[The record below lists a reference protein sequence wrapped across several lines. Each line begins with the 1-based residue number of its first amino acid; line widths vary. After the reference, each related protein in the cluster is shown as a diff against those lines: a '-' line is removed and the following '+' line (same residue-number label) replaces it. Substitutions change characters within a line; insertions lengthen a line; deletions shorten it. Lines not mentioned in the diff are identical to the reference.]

1 MHPRTSWHL
10 DDVNPHLKHHLA
22 QLIDPKASVPT
33 AKGPTMHV
41 NFPPEVDTKRF
52 RGHAVLISA
61 EQTRREPPPPVIFLE
76 GDFLELNA
84 EMAKA
89 LVPFEAAFDRG
100 SLVAVE
106 PDDRK
111 PYATALTHLMAPGG
125 RVLLVT
131 VEHDGFGERKGPP
144 YQVLEADVRSLFGN
158 NFHVERLRSVNA
170 LDKTM
175 QARGAT
181 RFEESVYLLT
191 KR

>member
-1 MHPRTSWHL
+1 
-10 DDVNPHLKHHLA
+10 
-22 QLIDPKASVPT
+22 
-33 AKGPTMHV
+33 MHV

-144 YQVLEADVRSLFGN
+144 YQAPG
-158 NFHVERLRSVNA
+158 
-170 LDKTM
+170 
-175 QARGAT
+175 
-181 RFEESVYLLT
+181 
-191 KR
+191 

>member
-1 MHPRTSWHL
+1 MGVEGVR
-10 DDVNPHLKHHLA
+10 
-22 QLIDPKASVPT
+22 KAVEEFEFGLQVPT
-33 AKGPTMHV
+33 AKGF
-41 NFPPEVDTKRF
+41 NLSQQLN
-52 RGHAVLISA
+52 G
-61 EQTRREPPPPVIFLE
+61 REPPPPVIFLE

-144 YQVLEADVRSLFGN
+144 YQAPG
-158 NFHVERLRSVNA
+158 
-170 LDKTM
+170 
-175 QARGAT
+175 
-181 RFEESVYLLT
+181 
-191 KR
+191 